1 MARRRERPEPPKKD
15 PSRVMFL
22 SLNMIL
28 LAFFILLVALSQPD
42 RTREAELAIQVR
54 KAFQSFGGAYL
65 GLGRFLEQTGVSRER
80 SLLESPREV
89 ERFLGELMYF
99 IEQNDD
105 ANELSYE
112 ITSEGLTIHLTED
125 FAFREGS
132 ESLLEANQRL
142 LDRLQN
148 LILRTTNPVRI
159 EGHTD
164 NRDIRTNRIMDK
176 WELSAARAMSVFRY
190 LTRTGEVPP
199 ERFTVV
205 GYGDT
210 RPIATN
216 LTATGRAQ
224 NRRVT
229 VSLVG
234 RLRRAG
240 ESQ

>member
-1 MARRRERPEPPKKD
+1 MAQRRERPEPPKKD

-42 RTREAELAIQVR
+42 RTREAELAIEVR

-65 GLGRFLEQTGVSRER
+65 GLGRFLEQSGVSRER
-80 SLLESPREV
+80 NPLESTREV
-89 ERFLGELMYF
+89 ERFLGELMLF
-99 IEQNDD
+99 IEQNEA

-112 ITSEGLTIHLTED
+112 ITGEGLTIHLTEG

-132 ESLLEANQRL
+132 DELLEVNRGL
-142 LDRLQN
+142 LDRLYN
-148 LILRTTNPVRI
+148 LILRTNNPVRI

-164 NRDIRTNRIMDK
+164 NRDIRTNRIQDQ

-190 LTRTGEVPP
+190 HPRTGELPP
-199 ERFTVV
+199 ERFAVV
-205 GYGDT
+205 GYGGT

-216 LTATGRAQ
+216 LTAAGRAQ

-229 VSLVG
+229 VTLVG

-240 ESQ
+240 EGP